1 MIQALTEAGIEVV
14 RVTRS
19 SISIADPNGGK
30 NIRLKGAFYEQS
42 FTDGRGVRE
51 KLKERAESTE
61 KMLNDEFRKLEES
74 VNRELTSNESLIR
87 NAINDHTTA
96 LKELLERYQKTTIS
110 TMDTHWQTVL
120 KMSVKRWL
128 WLIIV
133 SVLMFATT
141 GSLLWYQGMKINAN
155 MNILREQKE
164 SLEKLNAKTWGVRYH
179 EDSNGR
185 FLCVAEGDESR
196 NELDGGQRQTECS
209 ETGTG
214 VTEHDGAGKHL
225 LNALEQLQQDY
236 MQRLNEW
243 ESAFVGIAEN
253 VFAYATDNAMLNER
267 AAKLSQ
273 QVQREIGKRL
283 SQLYSEKFRR

>member
-1 MIQALTEAGIEVV
+1 MIQALTEAGLEVV

-19 SISIADPNGGK
+19 SISIADPNGGR

-51 KLKERAESTE
+51 KAERESRIYRENAERRVQE
-61 KMLNDEFRKLEES
+61 ARRICKQ
-74 VNRELTSNESLIR
+74 ELTSNESLIR

-96 LKELLERYQKTTIS
+96 LKELLERYQKTTVD
-110 TMDTHWQTVL
+110 TMDAHWKTVL

-185 FLCVAEGDESR
+185 FLVLPKGMKAETNWTKD
-196 NELDGGQRQTECS
+196 N
-209 ETGTG
+209 
-214 VTEHDGAGKHL
+214 GK
-225 LNALEQLQQDY
+225 LNAV
-236 MQRLNEW
+236 RL
-243 ESAFVGIAEN
+243 
-253 VFAYATDNAMLNER
+253 
-267 AAKLSQ
+267 
-273 QVQREIGKRL
+273 VQE
-283 SQLYSEKFRR
+283 

>member
-1 MIQALTEAGIEVV
+1 MSGEIKGRQDVIQALTEAGIEVV

-96 LKELLERYQKTTIS
+96 PEKNCWRDIENDHQHDGYTLANRTENERETLA
-110 TMDTHWQTVL
+110 V
-120 KMSVKRWL
+120 
-128 WLIIV
+128 LIIV

-141 GSLLWYQGMKINAN
+141 GS
-155 MNILREQKE
+155 
-164 SLEKLNAKTWGVRYH
+164 
-179 EDSNGR
+179 
-185 FLCVAEGDESR
+185 
-196 NELDGGQRQTECS
+196 
-209 ETGTG
+209 
-214 VTEHDGAGKHL
+214 
-225 LNALEQLQQDY
+225 
-236 MQRLNEW
+236 
-243 ESAFVGIAEN
+243 
-253 VFAYATDNAMLNER
+253 
-267 AAKLSQ
+267 
-273 QVQREIGKRL
+273 RL
-283 SQLYSEKFRR
+283 SIRA